1 MRATTSL
8 PGTYTTEY
16 SLTLSNNLGL
26 NIKLNLAGLVLFI
39 ASGYAFLVA
48 AIHLSP
54 DFTRSGSVYLDGW
67 TILEGLVVALGALVL
82 TGIVHEAIHG
92 FFFWIFTK
100 KRPIYGFKVI
110 FAYAAAPDFYIPRNQ
125 FLLVGIA
132 PFVIIPLIGLALMPF
147 VPLAVVL
154 TLVFMLTINAAGA
167 IGDLYIIG
175 LLLTKPAQTL
185 IRDFGDGMTF
195 YRPA

>member
-8 PGTYTTEY
+8 PENYTPEY
-16 SLTLSNNLGL
+16 SLSLSHNTAL

-39 ASGYAFLVA
+39 ASGYAFLYA
-48 AIHLSP
+48 ASHLSLA
-54 DFTRSGSVYLDGW
+54 FTGDGSITLSGW
-67 TILEGLVVALGALVL
+67 TILVGFCVALGTSLV
-82 TGIVHEAIHG
+82 TVIVHELIHG
-92 FFFWIFTK
+92 FFFWIFTR
-100 KRPIYGFKVI
+100 KRPSYGFKFI

-125 FLLVGIA
+125 FLLIGIA
-132 PFVIIPLIGLALMPF
+132 PFVILPLIGLALMLF

-175 LLLTKPAQTL
+175 LLLTRSAPTF